1 MNLTARTLDW
11 IGFNICFILPMML
24 VLVIFYDV
32 MMSDDDE
39 KDEVDVSKGSSG
51 KYMIIA
57 QISKKE
63 VWYSSRYLIF
73 EKLKFPCSARRQIL
87 SP

>member
-11 IGFNICFILPMML
+11 NGFNICFILPMML
-24 VLVIFYDV
+24 VLVIFNDV

-39 KDEVDVSKGSSG
+39 KDEVDVLKGSSG

-57 QISKKE
+57 QMSN
-63 VWYSSRYLIF
+63 
-73 EKLKFPCSARRQIL
+73 
-87 SP
+87 

>member
-32 MMSDDDE
+32 MMSDNDD
-39 KDEVDVSKGSSG
+39 KDVVDVLKGSSG
-51 KYMIIA
+51 KYTIIA
-57 QISKKE
+57 QISRKE
-63 VWYSSRYLIF
+63 VWCSSER
-73 EKLKFPCSARRQIL
+73 
-87 SP
+87 